1 MEINDII
8 NAMPYLSKRELYEIH
23 TAVNKTIKQVE
34 ESEQK
39 YRETVRRRQS
49 EIVNEMNKLLR
60 EFHTLSA
67 SLRALDSDDSDDYA
81 DNYSDCFVDED
92 YECPVFGF
100 SIGCDDDI
108 CVSVN
113 PNDEVAAWYR
123 EEKKEL
129 AKRKNEKKG

>member
-1 MEINDII
+1 MDINEIIDSI
-8 NAMPYLSKRELYEIH
+8 PYLTKGQLYRLHSEV
-23 TAVNKTIKQVE
+23 ASTIKQVE

-39 YRETVRRRQS
+39 YRENVRRMQR
-49 EIVNEMNKLLR
+49 EIVDEMNKCLR

-67 SLRALDSDDSDDYA
+67 SLRGLDADEYMENYA
-81 DNYSDCFVDED
+81 DCFVDGD

-100 SIGCDDDI
+100 TIDCDDDI

-113 PNDEVAAWYR
+113 PEDEVAAWYR

>member
-1 MEINDII
+1 MNVNDII

-39 YRETVRRRQS
+39 YREKVRQRQR
-49 EIVNEMNKLLR
+49 EIVDEMNKYLR

-81 DNYSDCFVDED
+81 DNYSDCFVDGD

-100 SIGCDDDI
+100 TIDCDNDI
-108 CVSVN
+108 CVSVDPEN
-113 PNDEVAAWYR
+113 EVAAWYR

-129 AKRKNEKKG
+129 VKRKNEKKG

>member
-39 YRETVRRRQS
+39 YRETVRQRQNK
-49 EIVNEMNKLLR
+49 IVNEMNKLLR

-67 SLRALDSDDSDDYA
+67 SLRAPDADDYLDS
-81 DNYSDCFVDED
+81 YSDCFIDSV
-92 YECPVFGF
+92 YEYPVFGF
-100 SIGCDDDI
+100 TIDCDNDI

-113 PNDEVAAWYR
+113 SNDPIAEWYR
-123 EEKKEL
+123 KEKEEL
-129 AKRKNEKKG
+129 AKRKEKEG